1 MRVYYFLGDRTMK
14 TKLNVVLCCLL
25 IACSLAIFGC
35 GKKAD
40 ESKPLSEVKAE
51 AEKMS
56 VADLQA
62 KAKMYK
68 DTIAAKTG
76 EIEKLAAKLKGIA
89 VTEMMGAEA
98 KKIKADMETIT
109 KSVNALKERFQ
120 VYCDKIKEKGGDL
133 SGLKI

>member
-1 MRVYYFLGDRTMK
+1 MK

-25 IACSLAIFGC
+25 ITCSLAILGC

-56 VADLQA
+56 AADLQA
-62 KAKMYK
+62 
-68 DTIAAKTG
+68 AAKKYMAAATAKKG
-76 EIEKLAAKLKGIA
+76 EVEKLAAKLKEIA

-98 KKIKADMETIT
+98 KKIKADMETAT
-109 KSVNALKERFQ
+109 KSLSALKERFQ
-120 VYCDKIKEKGGDL
+120 VYYDAIKKKGGDL